1 MLDSRA
7 FHWGISNQVL
17 NKINHKTFL
26 HKPEYNFLM
35 TFKTL
40 SFLNVSAKIST
51 ENAIEQTC
59 RRNQWWIK
67 LPSTSYKYY
76 SDQYLMISVTDIWWS
91 LTPMNQSL
99 IKYILRNRERNFHKI
114 FFFFFLKKKK
124 KVLELINL
132 LFLLD
137 HRSSVIAGSFIWFY
151 YSRQLITFSNSTF
164 KNFAT
169 ISMVNR
175 FSKILP
181 LWHVTATNLFRKN
194 YNVVI

>member
-35 TFKTL
+35 TFKTS

-76 SDQYLMISVTDIWWS
+76 SHQYLMISVTDIWWS

-114 FFFFFLKKKK
+114 FFFFKKKST
-124 KVLELINL
+124 
-132 LFLLD
+132 
-137 HRSSVIAGSFIWFY
+137 RAY
-151 YSRQLITFSNSTF
+151 QSTF
-164 KNFAT
+164 FARSPF
-169 ISMVNR
+169 ICYCRIFHM
-175 FSKILP
+175 IL
-181 LWHVTATNLFRKN
+181 LLKTTN
-194 YNVVI
+194 NVF